1 MPNESENDTI
11 FQTNMVEIYTLFR
24 TKIDQKP

>member
-11 FQTNMVEIYTLFR
+11 FQTKMAEIYTLFR

>member
-11 FQTNMVEIYTLFR
+11 FQTKMVEIYTLFR